1 MAHTVF
7 ESLTLSRMLPELESN
22 GFPSIQQ
29 TAYQRGV
36 SCEDATFAV
45 YETLTHLIRDGNTV
59 YQTFYDLEKAFDSVE
74 YCILLKH
81 LYSKGICGKC
91 WRVIQ
96 SFYARPKGHVK
107 VNGYLSPGFVIERGV
122 RQGSVLSPTLFL
134 ILIDSL
140 LEKLREKK
148 CWNCPGRCLSRLSW
162 SCGRH

>member
-1 MAHTVF
+1 MANFTPIYKGKGKDPLDPNSYRGIGVSNVLSKLF

-45 YETLTHLIRDGNTV
+45 YETLTHLTRDGNTV

-107 VNGYLSPGFVIERGV
+107 VNGCLSPGFVIERGV
-122 RQGSVLSPTLFL
+122 R
-134 ILIDSL
+134 
-140 LEKLREKK
+140 
-148 CWNCPGRCLSRLSW
+148 
-162 SCGRH
+162 